1 VIHLDA
7 EGLQRIEIARR
18 LDIGVA
24 SVYEVPL
31 SPTARRRTAEIIRL
45 KEQGVTPT
53 EIATR
58 LGIGRASVYRILG
71 EQFGEDRQQ
80 AA

>member
-1 VIHLDA
+1 M
-7 EGLQRIEIARR
+7 RR
-18 LDIGVA
+18 PGVK
-24 SVYEVPL
+24 
-31 SPTARRRTAEIIRL
+31 IIRL

-58 LGIGRASVYRILG
+58 LGIGRASVYRALA
-71 EQFGEDRQQ
+71 EQTGEDRQE